1 MLPLGFDDTIRGD
14 GPHLLRRAIEDSG
27 RSAVQFAALL
37 GVDDRTVR
45 RWLADDR
52 EVPAP
57 VRLLCALIVVDP
69 TVVMGLASKDE
80 RFVSILDVLDE
91 LREGLAT

>member
-1 MLPLGFDDTIRGD
+1 MAKLGYDDAVRGD
-14 GPHLLRRAIEDSG
+14 GPELLSRAIEFSN

-57 VRLLCALIVVDP
+57 VRLLCALIVADP
-69 TVVMGLASKDE
+69 TVVMGLASKNE
-80 RFVSILDVLDE
+80 TYHSILEVLDE